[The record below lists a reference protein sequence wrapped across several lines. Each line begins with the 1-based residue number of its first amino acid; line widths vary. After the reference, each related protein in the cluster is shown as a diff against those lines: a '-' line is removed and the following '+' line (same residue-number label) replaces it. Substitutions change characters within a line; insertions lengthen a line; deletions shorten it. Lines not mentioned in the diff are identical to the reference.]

1 MSKSSVYAQPGGRG
15 RLKTQALQ
23 HELYHEIFGSI
34 LDRDEMTPYLFL
46 PATSYPIALRQ
57 ATRMLGN
64 RGFDTGGAE
73 DLPERE
79 RARAE
84 GYIREVERYL
94 GEWLLPFIEKQLK
107 ALAGLRSTNRPVYQD
122 CRGVLASLRR
132 TLVDKKLRRLIDED
146 PRHLLLLAS
155 SRRYPHLFH
164 GYRGRHLRVP
174 PEWQRMACA
183 MLKTAHL
190 IKSIEEDSQD
200 IHDYAQLGLFF
211 ERHGGGLDDLFNFD
225 WRHPRE
231 LPDQEPAQRAFVK
244 ISNFFHKL
252 QESMT
257 FDASKG
263 CYVFGSGDGVD
274 VDIVEVKARLKS
286 PESMFTKLG
295 KNVEGEAYDIRDILA
310 ITFLLKSRDDTL
322 TLFHALQKR
331 GVILQENV
339 VSHAITQ
346 TLFDSPD
353 DMLEAVR
360 RLTINLARSEGSDQR
375 WSTARLRM
383 AARQF
388 FAALSAS
395 EKENP
400 DSSLGHRKFQCKI
413 NYALPVHRDGRTGD
427 ILIPGTPA
435 YAARDSLT
443 IETQQHTLPVE
454 LRISDQSS
462 WQACEWKGEA
472 HHDAYRCR
480 QLLGLANRLFAPVF
494 RFPPAAMHRLRE
506 DQNRIFT

>member
-1 MSKSSVYAQPGGRG
+1 VRNKAP
-15 RLKTQALQ
+15 Q

-34 LDRDEMTPYLFL
+34 LDRSEMTPYLFL
-46 PATSYPIALRQ
+46 RASKYTIALQQ

-64 RGFDTGGAE
+64 RGFDTGGARG
-73 DLPERE
+73 LRGRE

-84 GYIREVERYL
+84 GYVLEVGRYL
-94 GEWLLPFIEKQLK
+94 GDWLLPFIEQQLA
-107 ALAGLRSTNRPVYQD
+107 ALAGLGSANRKTYRA
-122 CRGVLASLRR
+122 CLAVLASLRQ
-132 TLVDKKLRRLIDED
+132 TLADKRLRRLIDED
-146 PRHLLLLAS
+146 PRHLFLLAS
-155 SRRYPHLFH
+155 SRRYPHLFD
-164 GYRGRHLRVP
+164 GYQRRKLEVP

-200 IHDYAQLGLFF
+200 IHDYAELGLFL
-211 ERHGGGLDDLFNFD
+211 ERHGRSLEDLFNVD
-225 WRHPRE
+225 WQRPRTMPTE
-231 LPDQEPAQRAFVK
+231 EPARRAFVK
-244 ISNFFHKL
+244 ISSFFHKL
-252 QESMT
+252 QESMR
-257 FDASKG
+257 FDTEKG
-263 CYVFGSGDGVD
+263 CHVFSSGDGVD

-295 KNVEGEAYDIRDILA
+295 KTREGEAYEIRDILA

-339 VSHAITQ
+339 VSHSITQ

-360 RLTINLARSEGSDQR
+360 RLTTNLARSEGSHKS
-375 WSTARLRM
+375 WPGARLRA

-388 FAALSAS
+388 YSALGAES
-395 EKENP
+395 KENP

-413 NYALPVHRDGRTGD
+413 NYTLPVHRDSHTGD
-427 ILIPGTPA
+427 ILIPGT
-435 YAARDSLT
+435 AAHAVRDTLP

-454 LRISDQSS
+454 LRIADQES
-462 WQACEWKGEA
+462 WYACEWKGEA

-480 QLLGLANRLFAPVF
+480 QLLALANRLFAPVF
-494 RFPPAAMHRLRE
+494 RFPPAAMGQLRE
-506 DQNRIFT
+506 DQNRLFA